1 MSIVIKNKFQY
12 PKTVREAIEGHR
24 HYAVGQEKLPSVTT
38 VLGETKD
45 KKFLEDWKKRV
56 GEQQA
61 EKIKNDAA
69 ARGSVMHHILEEYI
83 IGNKHVD
90 LTSNGKK
97 ASVMAQIIIDK
108 GLSKVDSVYG
118 IEAVMHY
125 PGLYAGSA
133 DLVGVHQGEDAIM
146 DFKQTNKPKQEA
158 WIGDYFLQL
167 AAYGM
172 AHDYVYGTKIN
183 KGVIM
188 MCSIDNYYQ
197 EFIVEGEKFK
207 YYKHEFLR
215 RLDQY
220 YGIPNNITST

>member
-1 MSIVIKNKFQY
+1 MSIVIQNKFQY
-12 PKTVREAIEGHR
+12 PKTVRQAIEGHR
-24 HYAVGQEKLPSVTT
+24 HYAVGEEKLPSVTT

-45 KKFLEDWKKRV
+45 KSFLKKWKERV
-56 GEQQA
+56 GEEQA
-61 EKIKNDAA
+61 NKIKNDAA
-69 ARGSVMHHILEEYI
+69 ARGSVMHHVLEEYI
-83 IGNKHVD
+83 AGNKHVD
-90 LTSNGKK
+90 LTPIGQR
-97 ASVMAQIIIDK
+97 AGTMAQIIIDK
-108 GLSKVDSVYG
+108 GLCHVEAVYG

-133 DLVGVHQGEDAIM
+133 DLVGIHKGEDAIM

-172 AHDYVYGTKIN
+172 AHDHVYGTQIN

-188 MCSIDNYYQ
+188 MCSVDNYYQ
-197 EFIVEGEKFK
+197 EFIVEGEKFR

-220 YGIPNNITST
+220 YGIPTNNTST